1 MRKTIIPAVAVLAIA
16 TFAMLATLS
25 AGAAAQE
32 RSLRFE
38 KTVDYQLGKLIPLNA
53 TVGPVRVAKVELSQ
67 PAGGSMKESIM
78 GRVRGGGG
86 DSAETHATVRA
97 SFDSENPDEEEW
109 VVTYTLDLLD
119 SKGKLIDRIV
129 GSQGL
134 EGEAKVVNVDGST
147 LRYVLPFIDK
157 VKIRLEA
164 RYD

>member
-1 MRKTIIPAVAVLAIA
+1 MRKTIFPAVAVLAIA
-16 TFAMLATLS
+16 TLAVAS
-25 AGAAAQE
+25 AQE

-67 PAGGSMKESIM
+67 PEGGSMKDSIL
-78 GRVRGGGG
+78 GKVRGGGG
-86 DSAETHATVRA
+86 SAETHATVRA
-97 SFDSENPDEEEW
+97 AFDSENPDEEEW

-119 SKGKLIDRIV
+119 RKGKLIDRIA
-129 GSQGL
+129 GSEGL